1 MAYGYFPTNY
11 NPYPQPMQYQI
22 PQMMQQA
29 QQSNLIHVQSENQ
42 AREWRVDLGSSVMFI
57 DDNAPFIYTKTAG
70 SSQLEP
76 AVFKRFKVLEDSGT
90 LGSQNKAEQ
99 PPTVP
104 QVDLSEYMTK
114 AEFEPLK
121 ALIDDIQKR
130 MKELTRYEQS
140 IEQSPTKNAA
150 ASEREGTSFEP
161 YEAAGNRY
169 PRRQGERPEFSDQP
183 CYAERTLPPEPPR
196 YGSAGYAEDVQTI
209 KKKD

>member
-76 AVFKRFKVLEDSGT
+76 AVFKRFKVLEDSGA
-90 LGSQNKAEQ
+90 LGAQNGTGQ
-99 PPTVP
+99 PPAVP
-104 QVDLSEYMTK
+104 QIDLSEYLTK
-114 AEFEPLK
+114 AEFEPVR

-130 MKELTRYEQS
+130 IKELTYHEQP
-140 IEQSPTKNAA
+140 IEQPRTRYPAA
-150 ASEREGTSFEP
+150 PERPEREG
-161 YEAAGNRY
+161 AGTDTYASAGDRY
-169 PRRQGERPEFSDQP
+169 PREYGERPERIDP
-183 CYAERTLPPEPPR
+183 ARYAERTLPPEPPR
-196 YGSAGYAEDVQTI
+196 YGSAGYAEDVR
-209 KKKD
+209 

>member
-11 NPYPQPMQYQI
+11 NPFPQPMQYQV
-22 PQMMQQA
+22 PQMMQQT

-90 LGSQNKAEQ
+90 LGAQNNTGQSQN
-99 PPTVP
+99 VP

-114 AEFEPLK
+114 AEFEPVR

-130 MKELTRYEQS
+130 IKELTYHEQP
-140 IEQSPTKNAA
+140 IEQPRTRYPAA
-150 ASEREGTSFEP
+150 PERPEREGASFEP
-161 YEAAGNRY
+161 YETAGDRY
-169 PRRQGERPEFSDQP
+169 PRRQGERSEFSDQSR
-183 CYAERTLPPEPPR
+183 YAERPLPAEPPR
-196 YGSAGYAEDVQTI
+196 YGSASYAEDVR
-209 KKKD
+209 

>member
-11 NPYPQPMQYQI
+11 NPFPQPMQYQV
-22 PQMMQQA
+22 PQVVPQT

-90 LGSQNKAEQ
+90 LGAQNNTGQ
-99 PPTVP
+99 PQNVP

-114 AEFEPLK
+114 AEFEPVR

-130 MKELTRYEQS
+130 IKELTYHEQP
-140 IEQSPTKNAA
+140 IEQPRTRYPAA
-150 ASEREGTSFEP
+150 PERPEREG
-161 YEAAGNRY
+161 AGFDAYASAGDRY
-169 PRRQGERPEFSDQP
+169 PREYGERPERIDP
-183 CYAERTLPPEPPR
+183 ARYAERTLPPEPPR
-196 YGSAGYAEDVQTI
+196 YGSAGYAEDVR
-209 KKKD
+209 